1 MPNSERPG
9 PFSGL
14 LLQVF
19 SSLFKSVKTTTFK
32 VSANPN
38 ILSDSRPAAGE
49 TLRAL
54 WMSNLQNASTKC
66 LFYFSL
72 KGNITSFLKK
82 KKKKR
87 AFHTAQ
93 IEVLS
98 SAGVASFIADSLT

>member
-1 MPNSERPG
+1 MPNPERPG

-19 SSLFKSVKTTTFK
+19 SSFFKSVKTTTFK

-72 KGNITSFLKK
+72 KGNITSFFKK
-82 KKKKR
+82 KKKK
-87 AFHTAQ
+87 AFHTTQ